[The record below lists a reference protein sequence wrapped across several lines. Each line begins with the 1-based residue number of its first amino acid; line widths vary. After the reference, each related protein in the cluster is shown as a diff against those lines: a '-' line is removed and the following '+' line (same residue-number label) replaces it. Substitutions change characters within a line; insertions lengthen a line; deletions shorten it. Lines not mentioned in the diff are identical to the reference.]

1 LGQLFYNESFAP
13 PNSARYQIDSRPS
26 LASFLALSHNLRS
39 PHLIHRL
46 NRFGVFMARPVTL
59 FTGQWADLPIS
70 EMARLTASFG
80 YDGIELACW
89 GDHFEVD
96 KALSQADYC
105 AKKRQ
110 LLDDSGLQCHAI
122 SAHLVGQAILDN
134 IDSRHQAI
142 LPPHVWG
149 DGRPDG
155 VNARAAEELKNT
167 ARAAQKFGV
176 GIVNG
181 FTGSS
186 IWHLLYSFPPVPP
199 KMIDAGFDL
208 LAQRFNPILDVF
220 GECGVKF
227 ALEVHP
233 TEIAFDIYTAQ
244 RALEALDHRPEFGF
258 NFDPSHLIWQGIDPV
273 QFIRTFGDR
282 IYHVHVKDAIVK
294 LDGNAGILSSHIS
307 FGDHRRGWDFRS
319 PGRGGVNFEEIIRAL
334 NDIGYDGPLSIEWED
349 SGMDRQFGA
358 REACEFTKKLD
369 FSPSGRAFDA
379 AFEKDA

>member
-1 LGQLFYNESFAP
+1 MP
-13 PNSARYQIDSRPS
+13 
-26 LASFLALSHNLRS
+26 
-39 PHLIHRL
+39 
-46 NRFGVFMARPVTL
+46 RPVTL
-59 FTGQWADLPIS
+59 FTGQWADLPIA
-70 EMARLTASFG
+70 EMARMTADFG

-96 KALSQADYC
+96 KALSQSDYC
-105 AKKRQ
+105 DNKRD
-110 LLDDSGLQCHAI
+110 LLNGVGLQCHAI
-122 SAHLVGQAILDN
+122 SAHLAGQAVLDI
-134 IDSRHQAI
+134 IDERHKSI

-149 DGRPDG
+149 DGNPAG
-155 VNARAAEELKNT
+155 VNQRAAEELMNT

-176 GIVNG
+176 DVVNG

-208 LAQRFNPILDVF
+208 LAERFNPILDVF
-220 GECGVKF
+220 GQCGVKF

-258 NFDPSHLIWQGIDPV
+258 NFDPSHLIWQGVDPV
-273 QFIRTFGDR
+273 QFIRTFADR

-294 LDGNAGILSSHIS
+294 LDGKSGILASHIN

-358 REACEFTKKLD
+358 REACAFTKKLD

-379 AFEKDA
+379 AFEKD